1 MNTPTLSRPQRGR
14 QPVLMQLAAFV
25 VVVAGLSAAKSLV
38 VPFLMAAFLAALL
51 TPPLFWL
58 RSIGVPKLP
67 AILLLV
73 LLVVAVETGSA
84 ALVGTSLADFSRG
97 LPQYQVRL
105 QELTNEGAAWLAR
118 YGIEVG
124 EHSLLEQLKPERIL
138 ALAAATLNR
147 LGNFLTNSFM
157 ILIVLIFIL
166 LEAAGFPNKLRAIF
180 GAELS
185 PETVRQITRGLNRY
199 LIIKTLSSL
208 VNGLCFFLLLSLL
221 NVRYAAMWGVLAFVL
236 NFVPTIGSIIA
247 SIPPL
252 LLSLV
257 EHGPGHAVVTGLSM
271 LAIDLG
277 FSNVI
282 EPRIMGMGVG
292 LSPLV
297 IFVSMAFWGWVL
309 GPMGMLLSIPLTMTC
324 KIGLSLH
331 PHTRWVA
338 VLLGTDEDAS
348 QVLREGEAVALT
360 VPGHGAPA
368 PSAATSP
375 ADSSA
380 GS

>member
-1 MNTPTLSRPQRGR
+1 MNVNPPSLLPRGR
-14 QPVLMQLAAFV
+14 QPVLVQLAAFV
-25 VVVAGLSAAKSLV
+25 VLVAGLSAAKALV

-58 RSIGVPKLP
+58 RGMGVPKLP

-73 LLVVAVETGSA
+73 LLVVVVETGSA

-105 QELTNEGAAWLAR
+105 GELTNEGIAWLAGH
-118 YGIEVG
+118 GIEVG
-124 EHSLLEQLKPERIL
+124 DHVLVDQIKPERIL

-166 LEAAGFPNKLRAIF
+166 LEAAGFPNKLRAIV

-185 PETVRQITRGLNRY
+185 PEAVRQITRGLNRY

-208 VNGLCFFLLLSLL
+208 VNGVCFFLLLSLL

-257 EHGPGHAVVTGLSM
+257 EFGPGHALVTGFSM

-277 FSNVI
+277 FSNII

-309 GPMGMLLSIPLTMTC
+309 GPMGMLLSVPLTMTC

-331 PHTRWVA
+331 PHTLWVA
-338 VLLGTDEDAS
+338 VLLGTDEDATR
-348 QVLREGEAVALT
+348 VLQERGTPLA
-360 VPGHGAPA
+360 G
-368 PSAATSP
+368 SAA
-375 ADSSA
+375 SSESST
-380 GS
+380 GT